1 MTSKEKLLEVT
12 FNEIYEN
19 GYYSTSVD
27 KILKKAKMNKGS
39 MYHYFKSKKELV
51 LSVIDVHI
59 YGYINSKY
67 SVILDVNENYVDS
80 IFKVLK
86 NTDSF
91 NFIYGCRLNSLVQ
104 ELSHQDD
111 DFKIALEKVF
121 FRFEEIFEEALI
133 KAKEQNEIEHNDI
146 KQLAI
151 YVVAS
156 IQGCLSSAQK
166 SQDGNIFENCILQL
180 EHYFNQIKKK

>member
-1 MTSKEKLLEVT
+1 MTTKEKLLQVT

-19 GYYSTSVD
+19 GYYATSVD

-39 MYHYFKSKKELV
+39 MYHFFKSKKELV
-51 LSVIDVHI
+51 LAVIDVHV
-59 YGYINSKY
+59 YGYIDKKY
-67 SVILDVNENYVDS
+67 SVILDVEENYIDS
-80 IFKVLK
+80 IFSVLK
-86 NTDSF
+86 NTNSF

-104 ELSHQDD
+104 ELSHQDV

-121 FRFEEIFEEALI
+121 FRFEEIFEIALT
-133 KAKEQNEIEHNDI
+133 KAQEQGEIEHPDI

-156 IQGCLSSAQK
+156 IEGCLSTAQK
-166 SQDGNIFENCILQL
+166 SQNSIIFEKCIMQV
-180 EHYFNQIKKK
+180 EHYLNQIRKK

>member
-1 MTSKEKLLEVT
+1 MTTKEKLLQVT

-27 KILKKAKMNKGS
+27 RILKKANMNKGS
-39 MYHYFKSKKELV
+39 MYHFFKSKKELV
-51 LSVIDVHI
+51 LGVIDVHV
-59 YGYINSKY
+59 YGYIDKKY
-67 SVILDVNENYVDS
+67 SVILDVEENYIDS

-104 ELSHQDD
+104 ELSHQDE
-111 DFKIALEKVF
+111 DFKVALEKVF
-121 FRFEEIFEEALI
+121 FRFEEIFEIALT
-133 KAKEQNEIEHNDI
+133 KAYEKGEIEHPNI

-156 IQGCLSSAQK
+156 IEGCLSTGKK
-166 SQDGNIFENCILQL
+166 SQDGCVFNNCILQL
-180 EHYFNQIKKK
+180 EHYLNQIRKK